1 MRNPLVKISKAV
13 LMTAAA
19 LITCAPPVKATN
31 YYWWDTNNTTTGVG
45 GSATW
50 SGSLSADKY
59 WAPLSTSYTLGA
71 PPNNGE
77 SATVGFDWA
86 HSTAANVDAAVF
98 SGISGTATIL
108 DGKTFYLN
116 QIIAEV
122 DQIIARDTSALGT
135 GRLSLL
141 GTAPAKI
148 DVLSGKTLQISA
160 NLVGG
165 FTKIGPGTVD
175 LQRLASS
182 LGAMTLSAGTL
193 KFSTSGPA
201 SMTSL
206 VINGEATLSGQ
217 SISTISSDISVT
229 NSQGTTATVS
239 SIIAGTKGLTKTG
252 AGDLLLEAINS
263 YSGLTTINA
272 GRLILGAGGTLAGSV
287 KLSGSAGASP
297 VFDLGMGT
305 GAKTFTQLTLSG
317 SVDTLVTRGTIS
329 SPITVDA
336 SAGKATIESAISGA
350 NTLAKSGLSTL
361 ALSGANTGFSGP
373 VNLTGGTLSLGSN
386 SAIGTGK
393 LSISAGSLDASV
405 AATIYNPIDIGGSF
419 TFLGTSDLTQNS
431 NPPNSNGAILLL
443 NGATITVSARTLTLG
458 GVIDDGIYTYGLTK
472 AGQGTLILSGAN
484 TYRGLTTINA
494 GTLGLGPSGS
504 LAGAVTIAGTAG
516 EAPVLDLS
524 STTSARTF
532 SALKISGTANIAS
545 SVAGGTLSN
554 TPITVDASAGTATI
568 SSAITGTSSVTK
580 SGLGSLLLSASNDY
594 SGATSVSGGTLTFG
608 AYGALTGSLTV
619 SGGTVDFGNISTA
632 FSFSSLRLTLA
643 GTAVTGGVIDNT
655 FVEATFAGA
664 TPSLV
669 STKLTGSQGVS
680 KSGSGTLVLSG
691 NNTYSGA
698 TTLTNGTLSAGND
711 NAFGGASS
719 VLTISSNATLG
730 ATVVS
735 SIKNPIN
742 LLGNLNYSGP
752 SDLSQSTGAITLS
765 STSIITVNTGTF
777 ALGGVIDEKTGVT
790 PAPSYGITKEGTGTL
805 VLNGAN
811 AYNGMTT
818 INAGTLRLGASG
830 VLPQA
835 VTVGAGTLDIGLQTE
850 TTLNAGTITLSGAG
864 SIVGGILKNT
874 AVSVSNTTGVATI
887 SSQIIGDKAVQKT
900 GAGGELRLT
909 GDVASKG
916 ALGGINS
923 FTISSG
929 TVTVPNYTNF
939 SGTYAATGG
948 TSNFTGGAYL
958 KTIVFGDSNPTLS
971 GGAITTSG
979 DFSIG
984 TTAGLV
990 WIDATLAG
998 ASKIY
1003 YSGRDGFV
1011 ILKKPSTLTGDVN
1024 GVVLEATNSLG
1035 NMIITAAQTSWDGT
1049 KIIKNSADLLIG
1061 VDEAFGSAV
1070 LEINGGRLLAN
1081 SPANTVWTISS
1092 PVSLKA
1098 DMVLATWNSNVGGM
1112 TGTYTSPLELKGDVY
1127 LNQGTR
1133 TITASADLTLS
1144 GPISGGGPGLA
1155 KIRGGGLIINAG
1167 TKVVNLTGD
1176 IFSKGALGGI
1186 SSFEIKTGTVTV
1198 PGATSMEGTYTATGG
1213 TSNFTGGA
1221 YLKSI
1226 VFGDSNPTLSGGAI
1240 TTSGDF
1246 SIGTT
1251 AGLVWI
1257 DATLAGASKIYYSG
1271 RDGFVILKK
1280 PSTLTGDVNGVVLEA
1295 TNSLGNMIITAAQT
1309 SWDGTKI
1316 IKNSADLLIG
1326 VDEAFGSAVL
1336 EINGGR
1342 LLANSPANTVWTI
1355 SSPVSLKADMVLATW
1370 NSNVGG
1376 MTGTYTSPLE
1386 LKGDVYL
1393 NQGTR
1398 TITASADLTLS
1409 GPISGGGPGLAKIR
1423 GGGLII
1429 NAGTKVVNLTGDIFS
1444 KGALGGISSFE
1455 IKTGTVTVPGATSM
1469 EGTYT
1474 ATGGTSNFTGG
1485 AYLKSIVFGGGSPTL
1500 SGGAIT
1506 TNGDFVFSHT
1516 VGTVTLNASLAG
1528 PSRIIYNGTANSWF
1542 NFNALSSVTGLD
1554 ADPVIDRL
1562 VLHSQNPN
1570 QNLYIKVAQSN
1581 WNSPNYLVK
1590 NSGDLALGVDD
1601 ALGKATLELIG
1612 GRLYSDSATRKLG
1625 SPVRLRGASPL
1636 LTLWDWSTWNQ
1647 DLEVSGSLDLG
1658 GAAEINNA
1666 SSRLTLS
1673 GIVSGGSINKT
1684 GGADLKLT
1692 NEANS
1697 FNGLTISDG
1706 TVSAFGNSSSPA
1718 GNQLGVGNVIVTG
1731 GTTLSASGN
1740 LNVGGNLEIY
1750 HTGSVILTSAARMDV
1765 SRDVIV
1771 WGDQSSLLNGQIV
1784 INGDLRFNG
1793 YEQNL
1798 LDSNGALVQGGAS
1811 VTSDIT
1817 VNNLYKFTYGYG
1829 PGANNDGGTNWGEAV
1844 ITGKLIADKIIVVGD
1859 PTYWNISGQYG
1870 QASLGLHGKS
1880 TVRLVSLENDGSLSV
1895 YAGALGA
1902 TDDNPSIIQVSDV
1915 DQYRKDRLGRALA
1928 STASGSVSFD
1938 DAAGTPSFFGT
1949 FRIVG
1954 ANSLLRLFGG
1964 SLNTTARLEGNGT
1977 LQRESSVGTYNF
1989 IQTDGGFTG
1998 RINVIGGD
2006 LRFTNPR
2013 APASGASGFNPS
2025 LVDIQGGSFWLNLD
2039 DGISTS
2045 LASGGFVSAFAPLT
2059 WDNTII
2065 KGDSYFRK
2073 QGLGELVL
2081 SKASPEFNGHVVVHG
2096 GILTLQMA
2104 AGQQNGLLGQATVA
2118 TNSAQSL
2125 TLTADADSRS
2135 IGGTFRLLDV
2145 ASGSPTQ
2152 KFTTISIT
2160 TATPNMGAAHRIILG
2175 SGANLQ
2181 FTAASSN
2188 FKPAAHVLLGVYGIG
2203 ANSKITLN
2211 AAAGNLAP
2219 LVTLGANAVIGSTD
2233 FAYTSSTGV
2242 AAPSYVSYDSGTTVN
2257 KLTDYLSVVGSGA
2270 TEVVTTTTAKGIKFS
2285 GAAQVLGKVDSLT
2298 NQTQGVWSMDGIL
2311 YAANAGGSTG
2321 NVRIGVG
2328 SLTAA
2333 SAYATNVSELVI
2345 QQWNAGDLIID
2356 SKITNLSATT
2366 TTSLLKA
2373 GSGSLVL
2380 TNGNSDYKGGTY
2392 VIQGHLDI
2400 NASSSFFGQTSAVG
2414 ASTSVIY
2421 VNGRGGDP
2429 SQSGASIGTSA
2440 ANGATIANALT
2451 SYEVLNYSGDSGK
2464 YLTIKGAFTGE
2475 APASRGYSEI
2485 NVITGGLRLSG
2496 AVNPSVTGAWLKKTG
2511 PGILEIGGVSS
2522 YAGTEVI
2529 GGKLIV
2535 MSSLAAGKA
2544 DGAFGLYTRPN
2555 TTVQFGLDGFATNLS
2570 LPGGTTTA
2578 GSTSMVVSDAAG
2590 LTTGM
2595 FISGTGITAGT
2606 YITGISVAP
2615 VALAGGVTNSGSNTV
2630 TVSSAAAAF
2639 KGMIITGDGI
2649 PANTTVT
2656 AISGA
2661 TLTLSKAATATA
2673 TGLSFSSVKNTLTL
2687 SQAATAT
2694 STNPLTFSAGNGGV
2708 KLTVGKMTLGGGTL
2722 LMDISGNPTDTSGFD
2737 SFVSKTDFDITA
2749 ATTIKLRQN
2758 NVLPFTEGRYLLG
2771 QYSGVLHG
2779 DTSLLSLEA
2788 DPSWGLQNEPIL
2800 YFSADK
2806 KVYAMLGAGFRQLY
2820 YQGAVG
2826 NDVWKTADTASNFIT
2841 DPTGRRASARFY
2853 TSDFVIL
2860 DDAVSGSPKTITI
2873 SGAVAPTSLTVM
2885 SGNFELRRGVD
2896 GDRFARLGSDGVELD
2911 AAPALYVANG
2921 TLTLNMA
2928 TPAGAPTSA
2937 NVGKFNQFSKVVL
2950 QGGVLELK
2958 GNYSLGPVIDTV
2970 GVLRYLS
2977 EIKFTGGTLRHFG
2990 GADSGLT
2997 DYSSLFSSSSN
3008 QLFKIDT
3015 NGFAVRYDGHF
3026 GSSGSQLWKVGGGT
3040 LSLSAGTD
3048 LLAST
3053 NYFPGGVRLK
3063 GGALEL
3069 LSTRALGSEGEII
3082 FEGGTLKHSAATT
3095 DSLGSYD
3102 GNAQDYSSRFG
3113 STPNQAV
3120 SIDTAGRNVAW
3131 AYGIKG
3137 AGTTSFAKIGLGML
3151 TMNAASTHVGDNTLY
3166 QGGLK
3171 IGNPRALGYGV
3182 INLTALNITD
3192 RPTFDASS
3200 LALPNN
3206 ILYQSANVSLSNMA
3220 NYAGTLSIA
3229 TGVTLTDAQPIGGT
3243 INVLS
3248 GATLKMEAGAAVTNL
3263 AGQGAVSYRST
3274 SATLQSAPAYT
3285 GLLTVQNASTFDVHF
3300 AFGGS
3305 ITAMAVDSAALTLT
3319 SGNVDGAITSDRTV
3333 RKLGTENFPLAGSN
3347 TFTGALNLEGGRL
3360 LLRSTGAI
3368 NGTGPV
3374 SFLGGTLVYDYAA
3387 SNTIDASARATGAAK
3402 VEVSEAAGTATWA
3415 SVTAATTLEKS
3426 GVGTLRLTAQDNF
3439 TSVKIYG
3446 GALALGMNGAT
3457 NGRLFAL
3464 PSTGKRIE
3472 FLGGSLEFREGVSAA
3487 VSDYSNYVQSTGTQS
3502 FRIGSFGSAITF
3514 ASTFGDST
3522 DSLIISGDVTGS
3534 FVLGAANSWAGI
3546 AVGSGKLGLGA
3557 TGAFGGA
3564 TTLLTVTGTGI
3575 VDFQNRTS
3583 ANPMALNASGKH
3595 LTNAANY
3602 TGLITVGTGYE
3613 PWADERIGGTFQV
3626 GSGAKLRMKTGGDV
3640 VAITG
3645 NGEIN
3650 YEAGLTGNTS
3660 LFTGVLRT
3668 LPGATYDLLGDFGG
3682 SLDASTYSNSTL
3694 KLSAGSL
3701 TGNLQAAQLVEKH
3714 TAGVVTLNGDAIFSG
3729 GLSVTGGTLAV
3740 SLGVNDDL
3748 QTGVAGVSISAGARM
3763 ELRTLVKAM
3772 TLTPA
3777 VTVQS
3782 GGAFAKQGSMVL
3794 DLSGVNSFNGDL
3806 ELQQGTVAL
3815 KSAAAIGGTGKIL
3828 FTGGTLQYSS
3838 LNNTDISG
3846 RIDLARSTAIKID
3859 TGNAPLVMFAGIGSP
3874 TATGANSLTKSG
3886 STVLSITGPS
3896 YYSGGTTL
3904 SAGEL
3909 AVGHGQALGTG
3920 ALTLS
3925 AGRLAFQGTSAVN
3938 LLVGGNLTVNSGS
3951 MLKMRI
3957 ADLSS
3962 SVPSA
3967 DSVTMSGGLL
3977 FAGTGTRTLWLS
3989 SLAGG
3994 TAPRDIGDGFY
4005 KLFQV
4010 GGSAPAVDLTKF
4022 AVTWAGGGPRQQR
4035 KEFIFSQNSLNPL
4048 EYGITVQGVTLAD
4061 LIWVGNPT
4069 NLSATSGNWQEAQ
4082 LGSFRGEDQQFFDL
4096 DRVTFDNTSNAKDVY
4111 LTGIK
4116 SVGYRAGLLGVN
4128 PAQILITESSSYR
4141 FRGDKGVTADS
4152 LSIDA
4157 GSQLELIT
4165 TGGGKFKTIN
4175 LGGNLVL
4182 NAGSTL
4188 EAPLANGINFSGGR
4202 LVYATSTQDLSAYFA
4217 PNAGSDFKIQVD
4229 AGASVVSFA
4238 NGLGGLGSTLLK
4250 YGTGELRL
4258 GAASTYDGG
4267 TTIAEGKLT
4276 VAAAAALG
4284 SGDVDLTGGDLD
4296 VAGRNP
4302 FTTNGLSTIN
4312 IRSAASALTNFSALT
4327 NRISIASGVS
4337 YDWTSGHQGELQ
4349 VLGAGKVNLNLS
4361 GNIVSLTG
4369 NKATDYYAGGLTD
4382 ASAYTGYMN
4391 VKTTKT
4397 LALASAFG
4405 GSLDVNAGAW
4415 LSHSGGV
4422 VHSLRGVGTVNYAS
4436 GSYADATLFGGL
4448 LKVLD
4453 GRQYVLNQDFG
4464 GSIDSTQ
4471 SDVTNPANVGLL
4483 LNGGIL
4489 QQNLTAHAVTVNGDV
4504 ELKGTGN
4511 VTGKMTLN
4519 SGAFLRLADTIALI
4533 PQAGLQIDFK
4543 GGVLGMS
4550 ALYSRDISPYI
4561 IETTDRIRIN
4571 TDGYGQ
4577 PANVTFASQ
4586 LKAAGLDKSGDGT
4599 LTLMSATS
4607 EFRDGEINVLGGTL
4621 KAGADDSFG
4630 RNRNTGIPGDA
4641 KLSRVHVNGATAVLD
4656 LNAKRVYNDIFF
4668 SAGDIKNASNYHG
4681 TISLAANATLKL
4693 DEPADFNGS
4702 IQSQAGN
4709 LTLVKGRF
4717 VGNINTPAQV
4727 SIFSGLPYSS
4737 PTKKVVLQGSRASDE
4752 IELSGS
4758 NNFYVGTDLSSGIDY
4773 TGLEILKGTLIV
4785 GSLDALGN
4793 AGGIDFLDGIIRF
4806 KDIGVLH
4813 RDISSRITSANAAS
4827 EANFEVDA
4835 NAQVTFASGLDSH
4848 GMIKLGA
4855 GTLNLTGWSNYS
4867 ISTDKTLVREGTL
4880 QLSGQGRVDGGIV
4893 VSAGAKLQFDL
4904 DSLAYVVSN
4913 GISGAGTVEHAN
4925 AYDLNLDGVSTFTG
4939 NLTITGG
4946 GRLIAGSD
4954 AAFGSA
4960 LAGYVMPGA
4969 NATVDFGGQRVG
4981 RNVDFRDASAFVV
4994 NAANYSGTLFV
5005 RAGVQ
5010 FNLTPYE
5017 RFGGTVD
5024 LENGSLYIYDSAPS
5038 NDPWL
5043 TSTVLAK
5050 LKGAGAVDYDGGTI
5064 DDAQEYTGTLTI
5076 RAGNRYNVAK
5086 AFGGSFSLSDSNTT
5100 LVLESGSI
5108 AGSVAAT
5115 GSAHA
5120 VRKETAETFVLNGS
5134 NDLSAGLV
5142 VNDGK
5147 LILRGHNIL
5156 TGGVTINGGVLE
5168 LAHANALGS
5177 AGDIVF
5183 AGAYSDE
5190 GNGWIRYTAESQQD
5204 ISSRI
5209 LIQDNCSIN
5218 IDTNAQNI
5226 RFASVVDSGPYW
5238 ADLIKKGAG
5247 DLILSPGANSSY
5259 GFSYIKVREGRLV
5272 LDSAGALGDP
5282 SLPANQFQIW
5292 FEGGRL
5298 RHTINNTLS
5307 YAGRIVAV
5315 DGKDVSIEV
5324 DSGASVVYGAGV
5336 DGYLSTLRKFGDGS
5350 LTINGNSGLTGQ
5362 NSDLS
5367 ALRLGVA
5374 VSSWIEQGTLVA
5386 GTVGALGANTLVVG
5400 NPGSTSVAKV
5410 ELGGLALNNEIV
5422 VMNSAAQIKGAH
5434 GFIGQ
5439 VYIPEAVNFI
5449 ATSTIGSDDGFGTL
5463 STTRLEV
5470 ATSTLTIAKDAT
5482 SPGSVGSVFNV
5493 VGNGKISFASG
5504 VNGKFA
5510 ADASAGL
5517 ALLPST
5523 SYTSQSGDYFS
5534 GDFEIQNG
5542 ANINLNTDLNNKVQ
5556 LNTGGKLGLAINDV
5570 WYEGSRPGSA
5580 ELDVVGAGTIEK
5592 NTAGVTNL
5600 HGALGSGFTGT
5611 YVVSDGILKT
5621 VDNNALGS
5629 GRVIVKGTGQ
5639 LDMNDKAH
5647 DLTDVVIV
5655 DAPHSLIKAGTWG
5668 VGSSSTKYIEFL
5680 STHDDP
5686 AARTT
5691 AHTSLELPT
5700 QADGG
5705 FHGKVRVT
5713 NGVKVDLSN
5722 GFYAPVDYYNG
5733 TLEQLS
5739 AYDQTLT
5746 VFGNLTV
5753 SGAFNSHNGTYAA
5766 LRDDAETNK
5775 VVMRAGSVI
5784 DFNQSASD
5792 KIILTYGGRL
5802 QNAENYTGDLVIAN
5816 GAVLN
5821 GVAGNFGGGRVVLF
5835 GGSQLDV
5842 YTGFANKILYHGG
5855 ILSNGSVYGGELT
5868 IDPNKDLNWDGFMNV
5883 ANGASVGG
5891 KIIAPAT
5898 TSLKVNGVASAVEM
5912 YGNTVLSGSGS
5923 IANLSMRAG
5932 AVLKPGNSP
5941 GIMNITNSTVLAG
5954 GARAVLE
5961 FYDVNATRGEGG
5973 YDSFNITGTM
5983 DLRQLSP
5990 TNRFI
5995 LNLRSLS
6002 AISPDTAGT
6011 SLNLASLAPSD
6022 YRNFKIFD
6030 YQAGTLLRP
6039 ISYNIADLFTID
6051 TSAFDVA
6058 GGITGFYDTDGVS
6071 LVGVNRFA
6079 IYDDGQGIYLRYGAS
6094 PLENFASP
6102 LTSPLVVNLPAIH
6115 VGDPFATYDL
6125 TVMNNQTASGTTQG
6139 LNVTVTTPVQAPATT
6154 NGGEVKNL
6162 AAGITDVG
6170 GIRVGLQQPT
6180 IAGPYQGTVNLTYTS
6195 ASLDPTSG
6203 VQPTV
6208 IGHQDVVINGAAYEI
6223 AKPVFSGVINLGSVR
6238 RGSAIGDRNF
6248 TAQNLAITNAAQ
6260 SEFFGEAL
6268 DAQFQNPATHVVAV
6282 GSVAGLTPTHADP
6295 TALSIYV
6302 TTAGEASGPIVNK
6315 TVDLKTTSLA
6325 VLGTG
6330 LNNTETITQLQVNGT
6345 IYDAAV
6351 GNVATADRSINLG
6364 VIRVGG
6370 TFASR
6375 NIAITNDVAPSAW
6388 AETLRASF
6396 VQANT
6401 DASITAGGSFV
6412 GLASGASA
6420 NTALHV
6426 TINTTATA
6434 GVVGGSAR
6442 VGFMTEEVNG
6452 SGLGIEGVGYQ
6463 DITVT
6468 GIVHDLAKLDTIQP
6482 LQNGRVHVGKQFT
6495 DTAVRIANDASLSGG
6510 YADDLRAYVSTY
6522 DPQLL
6527 VVTGGVARLAPNAV
6541 DTTSLMVRIADYQ
6554 VVGDKN
6560 IDFTISSK
6568 SLSPDIQLLS
6578 NLDLPDRVV
6587 NIQGLV
6593 YSGKSVWSGASGA
6606 YSDANWSSWQ
6616 HLGGIPGIDGTYSVG
6631 DTATF
6636 NGSSAQSIVV
6646 TGINPELASITFAN
6660 SVGTTLSSAATAEKF
6675 VLGTGVTL
6683 AEVQTQLGVN
6693 QISASIDLAQSLR
6706 VTTAAG
6712 SSVAFTGVV
6721 TNTGAATGVEFTGT
6735 GVASLATAIAGPK
6748 LAFTLSG
6755 GTLNSAVDQ
6764 TFGLGAFSAGTL
6776 DAPAATTASPVSINL
6791 DSFAKTTSGDVV
6803 LGHASDA
6810 GALRVALAAGQT
6822 ATVNGGSLK
6831 NNAALQA
6838 PLDVS
6843 NATLSGVGSSGT
6855 LRVLAGSTFAPGNSI
6870 GRYTVNGDLTLAA
6883 GSTLHI
6889 EVSPTSAT
6897 VLSADVVSATGAAHL
6912 GGNLVIS
6919 QLGLTYPLTSSM
6931 TAHILEHA
6939 SVDGA
6944 FDSVAF
6950 DNATALQYLTLRP
6963 KVRNGVD
6970 NGIGYTELYF
6980 DVALPTVDPRTVS
6993 SIPSIVGRTS
7003 DLFLRTLAG
7012 DPYSRLAARGP
7023 SQAQGV
7029 TQASLLTNKDN
7040 LGAMVSGAQ
7049 DNSWVEGYSQSI
7061 QANQGTGLW
7070 GYEYQVGGV
7079 AAGLDLVRRPDW
7091 VMGLAFGMSQS
7102 DSKHEFNHDK
7112 TTSTAYDFGL
7122 YTATTGADA
7131 HVSFAAFYSRYAM
7144 THTRFV
7150 DMGLATMPATGKP
7163 DASRAGVSLSYDN
7176 RIAATPDS
7184 RTYLRMALGG
7194 GVVRRSAFAETGD
7207 PAIAMQFDAIS
7218 QPYYQLDLGV
7228 GHSRDLF
7235 SGKKSWQVFGEAMI
7249 TRHVVFGDE
7258 APVARFVDQ
7267 ALRPGSVNVATPAY
7281 NYLQL
7286 EPSLGV
7292 SWREGQNSAE
7302 LKVFA
7307 EIRDGKTSTGASVN
7321 YRIQF

>member
-1 MRNPLVKISKAV
+1 M
-13 LMTAAA
+13 
-19 LITCAPPVKATN
+19 
-31 YYWWDTNNTTTGVG
+31 
-45 GSATW
+45 
-50 SGSLSADKY
+50 
-59 WAPLSTSYTLGA
+59 
-71 PPNNGE
+71 
-77 SATVGFDWA
+77 
-86 HSTAANVDAAVF
+86 
-98 SGISGTATIL
+98 
-108 DGKTFYLN
+108 
-116 QIIAEV
+116 
-122 DQIIARDTSALGT
+122 
-135 GRLSLL
+135 
-141 GTAPAKI
+141 
-148 DVLSGKTLQISA
+148 
-160 NLVGG
+160 
-165 FTKIGPGTVD
+165 
-175 LQRLASS
+175 
-182 LGAMTLSAGTL
+182 
-193 KFSTSGPA
+193 
-201 SMTSL
+201 
-206 VINGEATLSGQ
+206 
-217 SISTISSDISVT
+217 
-229 NSQGTTATVS
+229 
-239 SIIAGTKGLTKTG
+239 
-252 AGDLLLEAINS
+252 
-263 YSGLTTINA
+263 
-272 GRLILGAGGTLAGSV
+272 
-287 KLSGSAGASP
+287 
-297 VFDLGMGT
+297 
-305 GAKTFTQLTLSG
+305 
-317 SVDTLVTRGTIS
+317 
-329 SPITVDA
+329 
-336 SAGKATIESAISGA
+336 
-350 NTLAKSGLSTL
+350 
-361 ALSGANTGFSGP
+361 
-373 VNLTGGTLSLGSN
+373 
-386 SAIGTGK
+386 
-393 LSISAGSLDASV
+393 
-405 AATIYNPIDIGGSF
+405 
-419 TFLGTSDLTQNS
+419 
-431 NPPNSNGAILLL
+431 
-443 NGATITVSARTLTLG
+443 
-458 GVIDDGIYTYGLTK
+458 
-472 AGQGTLILSGAN
+472 
-484 TYRGLTTINA
+484 
-494 GTLGLGPSGS
+494 
-504 LAGAVTIAGTAG
+504 
-516 EAPVLDLS
+516 
-524 STTSARTF
+524 
-532 SALKISGTANIAS
+532 
-545 SVAGGTLSN
+545 
-554 TPITVDASAGTATI
+554 
-568 SSAITGTSSVTK
+568 
-580 SGLGSLLLSASNDY
+580 
-594 SGATSVSGGTLTFG
+594 
-608 AYGALTGSLTV
+608 
-619 SGGTVDFGNISTA
+619 
-632 FSFSSLRLTLA
+632 
-643 GTAVTGGVIDNT
+643 
-655 FVEATFAGA
+655 
-664 TPSLV
+664 
-669 STKLTGSQGVS
+669 
-680 KSGSGTLVLSG
+680 
-691 NNTYSGA
+691 
-698 TTLTNGTLSAGND
+698 
-711 NAFGGASS
+711 
-719 VLTISSNATLG
+719 
-730 ATVVS
+730 
-735 SIKNPIN
+735 
-742 LLGNLNYSGP
+742 
-752 SDLSQSTGAITLS
+752 
-765 STSIITVNTGTF
+765 
-777 ALGGVIDEKTGVT
+777 
-790 PAPSYGITKEGTGTL
+790 
-805 VLNGAN
+805 
-811 AYNGMTT
+811 
-818 INAGTLRLGASG
+818 
-830 VLPQA
+830 
-835 VTVGAGTLDIGLQTE
+835 
-850 TTLNAGTITLSGAG
+850 
-864 SIVGGILKNT
+864 
-874 AVSVSNTTGVATI
+874 
-887 SSQIIGDKAVQKT
+887 
-900 GAGGELRLT
+900 
-909 GDVASKG
+909 
-916 ALGGINS
+916 
-923 FTISSG
+923 
-929 TVTVPNYTNF
+929 
-939 SGTYAATGG
+939 
-948 TSNFTGGAYL
+948 
-958 KTIVFGDSNPTLS
+958 
-971 GGAITTSG
+971 
-979 DFSIG
+979 
-984 TTAGLV
+984 
-990 WIDATLAG
+990 
-998 ASKIY
+998 
-1003 YSGRDGFV
+1003 
-1011 ILKKPSTLTGDVN
+1011 
-1024 GVVLEATNSLG
+1024 
-1035 NMIITAAQTSWDGT
+1035 
-1049 KIIKNSADLLIG
+1049 
-1061 VDEAFGSAV
+1061 
-1070 LEINGGRLLAN
+1070 
-1081 SPANTVWTISS
+1081 
-1092 PVSLKA
+1092 
-1098 DMVLATWNSNVGGM
+1098 
-1112 TGTYTSPLELKGDVY
+1112 
-1127 LNQGTR
+1127 
-1133 TITASADLTLS
+1133 
-1144 GPISGGGPGLA
+1144 
-1155 KIRGGGLIINAG
+1155 
-1167 TKVVNLTGD
+1167 
-1176 IFSKGALGGI
+1176 
-1186 SSFEIKTGTVTV
+1186 
-1198 PGATSMEGTYTATGG
+1198 
-1213 TSNFTGGA
+1213 
-1221 YLKSI
+1221 
-1226 VFGDSNPTLSGGAI
+1226 
-1240 TTSGDF
+1240 
-1246 SIGTT
+1246 
-1251 AGLVWI
+1251 
-1257 DATLAGASKIYYSG
+1257 
-1271 RDGFVILKK
+1271 
-1280 PSTLTGDVNGVVLEA
+1280 
-1295 TNSLGNMIITAAQT
+1295 
-1309 SWDGTKI
+1309 
-1316 IKNSADLLIG
+1316 
-1326 VDEAFGSAVL
+1326 
-1336 EINGGR
+1336 
-1342 LLANSPANTVWTI
+1342 
-1355 SSPVSLKADMVLATW
+1355 
-1370 NSNVGG
+1370 
-1376 MTGTYTSPLE
+1376 
-1386 LKGDVYL
+1386 
-1393 NQGTR
+1393 
-1398 TITASADLTLS
+1398 
-1409 GPISGGGPGLAKIR
+1409 
-1423 GGGLII
+1423 
-1429 NAGTKVVNLTGDIFS
+1429 
-1444 KGALGGISSFE
+1444 
-1455 IKTGTVTVPGATSM
+1455 
-1469 EGTYT
+1469 
-1474 ATGGTSNFTGG
+1474 
-1485 AYLKSIVFGGGSPTL
+1485 
-1500 SGGAIT
+1500 
-1506 TNGDFVFSHT
+1506 
-1516 VGTVTLNASLAG
+1516 
-1528 PSRIIYNGTANSWF
+1528 
-1542 NFNALSSVTGLD
+1542 
-1554 ADPVIDRL
+1554 IDRL

-4188 EAPLANGINFSGGR
+4188 EAPLANGITFSGGR

-4312 IRSAASALTNFSALT
+4312 IRSAASALTNFSTLT
-4327 NRISIASGVS
+4327 NRISIASGVN

-4453 GRQYVLNQDFG
+4453 GRQFVLNQDFG

-4471 SDVTNPANVGLL
+4471 SDVTNPAIVGLL

-4519 SGAFLRLADTIALI
+4519 AGGFLRLADTIALI

-4543 GGVLGMS
+4543 GGTLGMS
-4550 ALYSRDISPYI
+4550 ALYSRDISAYI
-4561 IETTDRIRIN
+4561 VETTDRIRIN

-4577 PANVTFASQ
+4577 PANVTFAAQ
-4586 LKAAGLDKSGDGT
+4586 LKAAGLDKSGDGV

-4607 EFRDGEINVLGGTL
+4607 EFRDGELNVHGGTL

-4630 RNRNTGIPGDA
+4630 RNRNSGLPGDS
-4641 KLSRVHVNGATAVLD
+4641 KLSRVHVSGATAILD
-4656 LNAKRVYNDIFF
+4656 LNAKTVYNDIFF

-4681 TISLAANATLKL
+4681 TISLDNNAQLTL
-4693 DEPADFNGS
+4693 DEPADFNGN
-4702 IQSQAGN
+4702 IQTQAGN

-4717 VGNINTPAQV
+4717 VGSINAPGQV
-4727 SIFSGLPYSS
+4727 SVFSGTPYAS
-4737 PTKKVVLQGSRASDE
+4737 PARKVILRGSLNTDA
-4752 IELSGS
+4752 IELTGS
-4758 NNFYVGTDLSSGIDY
+4758 NNFYIGTELSSSKDY

-4785 GSLDALGN
+4785 GSLDALGS

-4806 KDIGVLH
+4806 KDIGELH
-4813 RDISSRITSANAAS
+4813 RDLSSRITSANAAS

-4835 NAQVTFASGLDSH
+4835 SAQVTFANGLDSH
-4848 GMIKLGA
+4848 GMIKLGV
-4855 GTLNLTGWSNYS
+4855 GTLNLTGWSYYS
-4867 ISTDKTLVREGTL
+4867 SSADRTQVKAGTL
-4880 QLSGQGRVDGGIV
+4880 QLSGLGGMDGAVI
-4893 VSAGAKLQFDL
+4893 VSAGAKLRFDL
-4904 DSLAYVVSN
+4904 DNQAPNVINDIL
-4913 GISGAGTVEHAN
+4913 GAGTVEHSNAN
-4925 AYDLNLDGVSTFTG
+4925 DLTLAGDSTFTG

-5017 RFGGTVD
+5017 RFGGTVE

-5218 IDTNAQNI
+5218 IDTNGQNI

-5410 ELGGLALNNEIV
+5410 DLGGLALNNEIV

-5542 ANINLNTDLNNKVQ
+5542 ANISLNTDLNNKVQ

-5680 STHDDP
+5680 STYDDP
-5686 AARTT
+5686 GARTT
-5691 AHTSLELPT
+5691 AHNSLELPT

-5733 TLEQLS
+5733 TLEQLA

-5766 LRDDAETNK
+5766 LRDDTETNK

-5868 IDPNKDLNWDGFMNV
+5868 IDPNKDLNWDGFMNI
-5883 ANGASVGG
+5883 ANGVSVGG

-5912 YGNTVLSGSGS
+5912 HGNTVLSGSGS

-5941 GIMNITNSTVLAG
+5941 GIMYITNSTVLTG

-5961 FYDVNATRGEGG
+5961 FYDVNATRGVGG

-6011 SLNLASLAPSD
+6011 SLNLATLAPSD

-6102 LTSPLVVNLPAIH
+6102 LTSPLVINLPAIH

-6139 LNVTVTTPVQAPATT
+6139 LNVKVTTPVQAPATT
-6154 NGGEVKNL
+6154 NGGEVRNL
-6162 AAGITDVG
+6162 AAGITDFDS
-6170 GIRVGLQQPT
+6170 IRVGLQQPT
-6180 IAGPYQGTVNLTYTS
+6180 IAGSYQGTVNLTYTS

-6208 IGHQDVVINGAAYEI
+6208 IGHQDVAINGIAYEV
-6223 AKPVFSGVINLGSVR
+6223 AKPVFSGVVNLGSVR
-6238 RGSAIGDRNF
+6238 RGSTIGDRNF

-6282 GSVAGLTPTHADP
+6282 GSVAGLTPTHANP

-6370 TFASR
+6370 AFATR
-6375 NIAITNDVAPSAW
+6375 NIAVTNDVVSSTW

-6560 IDFTISSK
+6560 INFTISSK

-6578 NLDLPDRVV
+6578 NLDLPDCVV
-6587 NIQGLV
+6587 TVQGLV
-6593 YSGKSVWSGASGA
+6593 YSGKSVWSGASGVYGA
-6606 YSDANWSSWQ
+6606 NNWSSWT

-6636 NGSSAQSIVV
+6636 NGSAAQSIVV

-6660 SVGTTLSSAATAEKF
+6660 AVGTTLSAATAEKF